1 MEALHN
7 LGVDGKLLLAQVVN
21 FLILLF
27 ILRKFAYR
35 PMLEFLEKR
44 ATRIE
49 RGLKDADAAAKRLE
63 EVARKEEKILAQARE
78 KARDLV
84 ANAEIIAEK
93 RAEAIMA
100 EVEAKSE
107 SIFEESKKHAEAERE
122 KIFREAKEELA
133 SLVLLAT
140 GKILKEKSE
149 ERTDRELAERFIE
162 TQ

>member
-7 LGVDGKLLLAQVVN
+7 LGIDGKLLLAQVVN

-44 ATRIE
+44 TARIE
-49 RGLKDADAAAKRLE
+49 QGIKDAEAAGKRLE
-63 EVARKEEKILAQARE
+63 EAARKEEKMLVQARE
-78 KARDLV
+78 EARSLV
-84 ANAEIIAEK
+84 AKAEIAAEK
-93 RAEAIMA
+93 RAEAIMDA
-100 EVEAKSE
+100 VELKSQA
-107 SIFEESKKHAEAERE
+107 IFAESKKHAEAERE

-140 GKILKEKSE
+140 GKMLKEKSE
-149 ERTDRELAERFIE
+149 GKNDRELAERFLG
-162 TQ
+162 TR